1 MFWAGYNCTLL
12 IESLVMATDRAGNT
26 WKRAKNVALVSGRA
40 VFKEQVGG
48 ADQNDFLR
56 FTLSSRSSASFSL
69 KGLKADANLQL
80 LDGSRRIF
88 GTSNRKGKQSELIN
102 KTLDAGTYYIRVYPG
117 GRNGSSTRYTLSAIT
132 SPIPTPTSSSYP
144 IDPGTGLQ
152 YQPDQMLIKFSSGV
166 TSAQSQ
172 SFAQSLGALSIE
184 NLAPPLLQTGSL
196 GQWSLLKFSPG
207 TNLQQ
212 AQFNFAQNSLVE
224 TTQLDY
230 ILSIN
235 WIPSDPNFN
244 QLWGLNNTGQTAG
257 TVDADI
263 DAPEAW
269 DLQKGSSS
277 VVVAVIDSGVDY
289 NHPDLAA
296 NMWWNSSEIAGN
308 SLDDDRNG
316 FVDDIYGYDFINQD
330 NNPMDDR
337 GHGTH
342 VAGTIG
348 AVGNNNLGV
357 VGVSPNVRL
366 MALKSL
372 GSNGSGPTSNAIR
385 AIDYA
390 TRMGADI
397 INASFGG
404 GGYDQAL
411 SDAIS
416 QANSAGVLFV
426 AAAGNKGINTDISPH
441 YPSSY
446 NLPNILSV
454 AATTHTDQL
463 ASFSNYGISSV
474 DLGAPGENIWSTL
487 PGNQYGSFRGT
498 SMAAP
503 HVAGAAALLLAQ
515 SPNLTVS
522 QLKDIL
528 MTTGEPLSALQGK
541 TVSGKRLNL
550 LNAIR
555 AVTKPTITIS
565 ATDSTAVETTSGQ
578 TPNPGQFTLTR
589 TGNTASALTVNYSL
603 AGTAT
608 NGTDYAFLNGG
619 VTFGAGSSIATISV
633 SPIDDFIVEASETV
647 TVSLASSSTYMLG
660 ATTSANIL
668 IADNDTPTPVDN
680 AGNTLATAR
689 AIAGGATQI
698 FNDFVGDADTDDFY
712 QLNIGSDRYFSL
724 TLSGLSANANVQ
736 LIQDSNGNGIIDAKE
751 TLALSQLSGSASE
764 SFNLPILAGS
774 YYVRVYQGGT
784 GNNTNYNLSFT
795 VTGLGTASYI
805 DPSPVQSYFGTGV
818 IRSFFNGTEPGYPSI
833 YQSSNGKY
841 VMHGAIAGYYTDN
854 NFLNPNLGNGLY
866 GVYSGLG
873 LPTTPSYVQANGTQV
888 MEFEGGSL
896 FAQGNSV
903 TVSYNQRNG
912 DRFDLVGV
920 GAPAGTELFWK
931 NDYSYWSRQIG
942 APTST
947 VRRITNGWIQE
958 FSVNNSVSNIF
969 LLKDGQ
975 QPLGGFES
983 YTNDLGQSA
992 QVPAGGPYRVGGA
1005 FLGVY
1010 LSVGGYTRQTGGLG
1024 LPTMSIERRDYS
1036 GYKIYQAF
1044 ENGFIAQTYSDQV
1057 VIRNWQGAPI
1067 TP

>member
-1 MFWAGYNCTLL
+1 VFWADYNCTLL
-12 IESLVMATDRAGNT
+12 IESLVMVADRAGNT
-26 WKRAKNVALVSGRA
+26 LRHAALIQPRAK
-40 VFKEQVGG
+40 F
-48 ADQNDFLR
+48 
-56 FTLSSRSSASFSL
+56 SSRQDAIGRTDKDDYYKFKFARSSGLQLSL
-69 KGLKADANLQL
+69 SGLKADVDLALLNSKGRVLQKSSQRGTGDEFLIPDNL
-80 LDGSRRIF
+80 
-88 GTSNRKGKQSELIN
+88 K
-102 KTLDAGTYYIRVYPG
+102 AGTYYIRVYQRSSNTAYKLSFATSPAGHKEHSPLTAADSGSVDNGAFDYLGGSDDGSIIDLMVVYTAKARQAEGGVSTINAVINRVVNEVNEGYANSGVIPRIRLVHTAEVNYAERSNSNLDLNRLQNRSDGYMDEVHNLRNQYGADIVSLFTENLEPGIG
-117 GRNGSSTRYTLSAIT
+117 GRAYVMQNVSPSFESSAFNVVQTFSAKYGFALGHEIGHNLGAAHDRANAQVSGAYPYSYGYITPTGIGDVMSYALKRKNYYSSPNIVVEGQPLGRANSEDVVQTFNNVRLTAANWRKSVIAVNTTPTITLSASDPIAAEVPAGQLLNPGQFTLTRTGSTT
-132 SPIPTPTSSSYP
+132 SPLTVNYVVSGTATNVMDYSVLGGAVTFAAGSQTATIAVNP
-144 IDPGTGLQ
+144 IHETTAEGNET
-152 YQPDQMLIKFSSGV
+152 V
-166 TSAQSQ
+166 V
-172 SFAQSLGALSIE
+172 
-184 NLAPPLLQTGSL
+184 
-196 GQWSLLKFSPG
+196 LKLMPSTDYTFG
-207 TNLQQ
+207 TNSS
-212 AQFNFAQNSLVE
+212 AIVTIE
-224 TTQLDY
+224 D
-230 ILSIN
+230 
-235 WIPSDPNFN
+235 DN
-244 QLWGLNNTGQTAG
+244 QP
-257 TVDADI
+257 TV
-263 DAPEAW
+263 
-269 DLQKGSSS
+269 
-277 VVVAVIDSGVDY
+277 
-289 NHPDLAA
+289 
-296 NMWWNSSEIAGN
+296 
-308 SLDDDRNG
+308 
-316 FVDDIYGYDFINQD
+316 
-330 NNPMDDR
+330 
-337 GHGTH
+337 
-342 VAGTIG
+342 TIG
-348 AVGNNNLGV
+348 
-357 VGVSPNVRL
+357 
-366 MALKSL
+366 
-372 GSNGSGPTSNAIR
+372 
-385 AIDYA
+385 
-390 TRMGADI
+390 
-397 INASFGG
+397 
-404 GGYDQAL
+404 
-411 SDAIS
+411 
-416 QANSAGVLFV
+416 
-426 AAAGNKGINTDISPH
+426 
-441 YPSSY
+441 
-446 NLPNILSV
+446 
-454 AATTHTDQL
+454 
-463 ASFSNYGISSV
+463 
-474 DLGAPGENIWSTL
+474 
-487 PGNQYGSFRGT
+487 
-498 SMAAP
+498 
-503 HVAGAAALLLAQ
+503 
-515 SPNLTVS
+515 
-522 QLKDIL
+522 
-528 MTTGEPLSALQGK
+528 
-541 TVSGKRLNL
+541 
-550 LNAIR
+550 
-555 AVTKPTITIS
+555 
-565 ATDSTAVETTSGQ
+565 ATDSTAAETTSGQ

-633 SPIDDFIVEASETV
+633 SPIDDSIVEASETV

-712 QLNIGSDRYFSL
+712 QLNVGSDRYFSL

-818 IRSFFNGTEPGYPSI
+818 TRSFFNGTEPGYPSI

-896 FAQGNSV
+896 FAQGNSI

-983 YTNDLGQSA
+983 YTNDLGQST